1 MLESHGALAHRQRA
15 REAAALHGT
24 EKNMSRHVMETE
36 LALCAAGDLPVWRSA
51 LVRLHVRRCD
61 ECHGLLEALRADRQ
75 ELRQSADDMPSSV
88 DWDQLAAEMTANIR
102 VGLAAGECV
111 TPRERKV
118 AAMSWRPVAIAAGLV
133 VLLVGAWWL
142 NIPRTDTEA
151 IGRALR
157 DMATGGRVNAP
168 QAERDPVVGASSA
181 GVVLVENG
189 GQIRIDQGSLEP
201 VMYSVSTQG
210 SASTRYIDQD
220 TGQVTITAVYAQ

>member
-1 MLESHGALAHRQRA
+1 
-15 REAAALHGT
+15 
-24 EKNMSRHVMETE
+24 MSGHVMETE
-36 LALCAAGDLPVWRSA
+36 LALYAAGDLPLWRGP
-51 LVRLHVRRCD
+51 LVHLRVRLHLQRCD
-61 ECHGLLEALRADRQ
+61 ECRSLVEALRADQQ
-75 ELRQSADDMPSSV
+75 ELRRAADEMPASV

-111 TPRERKV
+111 TPRERRV
-118 AAMSWRPVAIAAGLV
+118 AAMPWRPVAIAAGFV
-133 VLLVGAWWL
+133 VLLAGAWWL

-157 DMATGGRVNAP
+157 DMATGGRVSAP
-168 QAERDPVVGASSA
+168 QAERGPVVGASSA

-210 SASTRYIDQD
+210 SATTRYVDQD

>member
-1 MLESHGALAHRQRA
+1 MSPKA
-15 REAAALHGT
+15 
-24 EKNMSRHVMETE
+24 MSRHVVETE
-36 LALCAAGDLPVWRSA
+36 LALYAAGDLPLWRSA
-51 LVRLHVRRCD
+51 LVHLRVRLHVRRCD

-75 ELRQSADDMPSSV
+75 KLRRSADDMPSGV

-118 AAMSWRPVAIAAGLV
+118 AVMPWRPVSIAAGLV
-133 VLLVGAWWL
+133 VLLAGAWWL
-142 NIPRTDTEA
+142 NVPGTDTEA

-157 DMATGGRVNAP
+157 NMATGGRVNAP
-168 QAERDPVVGASSA
+168 QPERDPVVGASSA

-189 GQIRIDQGSLEP
+189 GQIRIDQGSMEP

-210 SASTRYIDQD
+210 SASTRYVDQD